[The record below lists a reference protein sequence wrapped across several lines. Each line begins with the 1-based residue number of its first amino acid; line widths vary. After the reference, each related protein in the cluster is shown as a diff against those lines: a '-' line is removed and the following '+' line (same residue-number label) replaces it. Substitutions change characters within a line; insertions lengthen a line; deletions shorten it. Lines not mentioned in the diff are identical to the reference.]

1 MTLRKLIIS
10 PQAGFGN
17 RLRALCA
24 AKVFGTLL
32 GRKVFHY
39 WVKDDERSHVS
50 HVNDMKDIDP
60 SYMFELN
67 IPLFDGESA
76 DACFTEWMPGDFWY
90 REQST
95 AQKRLRCGNTI
106 RLTGAYQI
114 AKCQYDTVLV
124 ETSHALQVSGN
135 IEFWNAMMTDVY
147 RKYFILN
154 ARWTKIYDNLPSF
167 DYGISIRR
175 SNFLTYNPEAGVEA
189 ELIASKIN
197 KYKGSKVIFSDDK
210 TYQNELRIIA
220 SSPFG
225 INDTESGLYGIDN
238 YICQFLVLSK
248 CKCIL
253 GTSKSSFPEQAS
265 VFGGTFY
272 EPI

>member
-1 MTLRKLIIS
+1 MTMRKLIIS

-17 RLRALCA
+17 RLRALCS
-24 AKVFGTLL
+24 AKVYGTLL
-32 GRKVFHY
+32 GRQVFHY
-39 WVKDDERSHVS
+39 WVMDPERSRVS

-60 SYMFELN
+60 SYMFDLK

-76 DACFTEWMPGDFWY
+76 DVCFTEWMVGDFWY

-95 AQKRLRCGNTI
+95 AQRQLRCDNTMY
-106 RLTGAYQI
+106 LTGVDQI
-114 AKCQYDTVLV
+114 SECKSDTMLV
-124 ETSHALQVSGN
+124 ETSHALTIESN
-135 IEFWNAMMTDVY
+135 IEFWNVMMTDVY
-147 RKYFILN
+147 KKYFTLN
-154 ARWTKIYDNLPSF
+154 ARWAKIYDNLPSF

-175 SNFLTYNPEAGVEA
+175 GNFLTYFPEADVAA
-189 ELIASKIN
+189 ERIVSKIN
-197 KYKGSKVIFSDDK
+197 EFTGTKVIFSDDK
-210 TYQNELRIIA
+210 PFQNELRIMTG
-220 SSPFG
+220 SPFG
-225 INDTESGLYGIDN
+225 VNDAESGLYGIDN
-238 YICQFLVLSK
+238 YICQFLILSK